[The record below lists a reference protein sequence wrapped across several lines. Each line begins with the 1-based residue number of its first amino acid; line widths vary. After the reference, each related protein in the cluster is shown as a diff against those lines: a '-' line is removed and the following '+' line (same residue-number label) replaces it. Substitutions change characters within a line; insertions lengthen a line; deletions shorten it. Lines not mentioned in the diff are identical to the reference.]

1 MDAQTKSSAGPE
13 RDRNARLLEALIR
26 SSDQLLRRHARKHAE
41 LHEDAEDALQ
51 RAYLLFL
58 ERYDGRW
65 EPLPW
70 LYTTIKRE
78 AWALRRRASR
88 RRELSLDS
96 PGRED
101 DGQALCETIASG
113 SSSPEERVCAE
124 ESLARRRRAIAALK
138 PDQRRAL
145 CLFGL
150 GHSYT
155 EICQLTGW
163 TYTKVNR
170 SIAEGRA
177 ELRRRLAEARG

>member
-1 MDAQTKSSAGPE
+1 MDAQPKSPAGHR
-13 RDRNARLLEALIR
+13 RDQNTRILEPILR
-26 SSDQLLRRHARKHAE
+26 SSEQLLYRQARKHAE
-41 LHEDAEDALQ
+41 LPEDAEDALQ

-88 RRELSLDS
+88 HRELSLNAPGGENDS
-96 PGRED
+96 
-101 DGQALCETIASG
+101 QALCEPIASG
-113 SSSPEERVCAE
+113 SCSPEERACSE
-124 ESLARRRRAIAALK
+124 ESLEERRRAVAALK

-145 CLFGL
+145 CLFGM
-150 GHSYT
+150 GYSYA

>member
-1 MDAQTKSSAGPE
+1 MDAQTKSSAGPQ

-41 LHEDAEDALQ
+41 LPEDAEDALQ
-51 RAYLLFL
+51 HAYLLFL
-58 ERYDGRW
+58 ERYNGRW
-65 EPLPW
+65 EPVAW
-70 LYTTIKRE
+70 LQTTIKRE

-101 DGQALCETIASG
+101 DGQALCESIAS
-113 SSSPEERVCAE
+113 SSRSPEERACSE
-124 ESLARRRRAIAALK
+124 ESLEERRRSVAALK

-145 CLFGL
+145 WLFGM
-150 GHSYT
+150 GYSYA
-155 EICQLTGW
+155 EICHLTGW
-163 TYTKVNR
+163 THTKVNR